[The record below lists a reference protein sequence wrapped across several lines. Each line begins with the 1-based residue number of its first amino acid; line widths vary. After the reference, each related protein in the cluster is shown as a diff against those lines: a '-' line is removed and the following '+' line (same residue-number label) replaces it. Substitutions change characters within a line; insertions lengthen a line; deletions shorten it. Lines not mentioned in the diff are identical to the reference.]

1 MESPYDRDFVEGL
14 KLHIDYGGRS
24 WDPARKRWIVSA
36 LYTDVLLGYLTQVGA
51 QVQDDRAPQAQALAA
66 VPAMP
71 AELKTAFDELYLAYT
86 APLCVAEGSY
96 RALSKYFHPDK
107 GGDVRQFQQVN
118 DAIQVVRRYLDPK
131 DDDLDADIP
140 F

>member
-36 LYTDVLLGYLTQVGA
+36 LYTDVLLRYLTQVGA

-71 AELKTAFDELYLAYT
+71 AELKTAFDDLHLAYT
-86 APLCVAEGSY
+86 APLGAAEAVY
-96 RALSKYFHPDK
+96 KFFARHWHPDV
-107 GGDVRQFQQVN
+107 GGNQDDFCRIN
-118 DAIQVVRRYLDPK
+118 DAIQVIRRYLDPK